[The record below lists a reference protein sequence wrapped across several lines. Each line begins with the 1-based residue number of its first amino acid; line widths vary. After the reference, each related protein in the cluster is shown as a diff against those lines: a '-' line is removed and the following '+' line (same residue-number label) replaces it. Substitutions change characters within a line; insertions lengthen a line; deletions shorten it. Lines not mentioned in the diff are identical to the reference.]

1 MDDPL
6 DAGGFPMKD
15 WGWSTVQEEDEENL
29 IGVLCRQAGLKE
41 TMRVMFE
48 MEIAE
53 MLRQRHLDDPRD

>member
-1 MDDPL
+1 
-6 DAGGFPMKD
+6 MKD

-29 IGVLCRQAGLKE
+29 IGVLCRQAALKE

-53 MLRQRHLDDPRD
+53 MLRQRSLDDPSD

>member
-6 DAGGFPMKD
+6 DGGPAMKD
-15 WGWSTVQEEDEENL
+15 WGWSIEQGEDEKNL
-29 IGVLCRQAGLKE
+29 IGVLCRQAALKE

-53 MLRQRHLDDPRD
+53 MLRQRYLDDPPD